1 MPLSTLSTERQDGG
15 TTAAGVSLME
25 VSTFMTEQLKAVARM
40 EARMDKQALEAK
52 AEMEAQ
58 RLETR
63 RQAAEAKAEMEAQ
76 RAESRRQA
84 AEAKAEMEAQ
94 RAEAKAEME
103 AQRLENDKLR
113 AEVAE
118 ASIRAKMQVKVDGAA
133 SVRLRDQQLIALQ
146 ARLEALSAAKLLT
159 DDELFAVEDVVGDSS
174 VEASED
180 DQVAMLLA
188 LSARMASDSAF
199 ARQLRR
205 KVVAQ

>member
-1 MPLSTLSTERQDGG
+1 MIDAHQQQSYTPSMQQHDSMPLSTERQGGG

-63 RQAAEAKAEMEAQ
+63 RQASEAKAEMEAQ
-76 RAESRRQA
+76 RLESRKQA
-84 AEAKAEMEAQ
+84 
-94 RAEAKAEME
+94 AEAKAEME

-113 AEVAE
+113 AEAADTRVEAVA
-118 ASIRAKMQVKVDGAA
+118 
-133 SVRLRDQQLIALQ
+133 VRLRDQQLIALQ
-146 ARLEALSAAKLLT
+146 ARLEALSAAKLLS
-159 DDELFAVEDVVGDSS
+159 DDELFAVEDVIGDSS
-174 VEASED
+174 GEASGD
-180 DQVAMLLA
+180 DQVAILLA
-188 LSARMASDSAF
+188 LSARMATDSAF

>member
-1 MPLSTLSTERQDGG
+1 MQQHDSMPLSTLSTEHQGGG

-40 EARMDKQALEAK
+40 EARMDKQASEAK

-63 RQAAEAKAEMEAQ
+63 RQASEAKM
-76 RAESRRQA
+76 
-84 AEAKAEMEAQ
+84 
-94 RAEAKAEME
+94 EME

-113 AEVAE
+113 TEVAE
-118 ASIRAKMQVKVDGAA
+118 ASVRAEMQAKVDGAA
-133 SVRLRDQQLIALQ
+133 AARLRDQQLIALQ

-159 DDELFAVEDVVGDSS
+159 DDELFAVEDVIGDSS
-174 VEASED
+174 GEASGE

-205 KVVAQ
+205 KVVAP

>member
-1 MPLSTLSTERQDGG
+1 MIDTPQQQSYTPSMQQHDSMPLSTLSTERQGG
-15 TTAAGVSLME
+15 GMTAAAGVSLME

-40 EARMDKQALEAK
+40 EARMDKQALEAR

-58 RLETR
+58 RI
-63 RQAAEAKAEMEAQ
+63 
-76 RAESRRQA
+76 
-84 AEAKAEMEAQ
+84 
-94 RAEAKAEME
+94 
-103 AQRLENDKLR
+103 ENDKLR
-113 AEVAE
+113 TEVAE
-118 ASIRAKMQVKVDGAA
+118 ASVRAEMQAKVDGAA

-174 VEASED
+174 VEASGD